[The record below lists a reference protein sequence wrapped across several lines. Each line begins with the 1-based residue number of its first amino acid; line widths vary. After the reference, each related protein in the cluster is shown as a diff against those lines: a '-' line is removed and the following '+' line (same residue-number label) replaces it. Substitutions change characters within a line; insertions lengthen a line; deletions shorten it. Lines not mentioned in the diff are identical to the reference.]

1 MTDIAELERRVTALE
16 AEVKHHK
23 TRDDRI
29 VGILTELKE
38 DTALL
43 RRHAIASGQK
53 IEQLEDRIAAVQN
66 DLAKRMDR
74 VEDEVK
80 TMRSEMS
87 AMRKEFAAFPSIV
100 ADALREVLKA
110 GGA

>member
-16 AEVKHHK
+16 AEVKHRK

-38 DTALL
+38 DSALL

-53 IEQLEDRIAAVQN
+53 IEDLDARLSSLES
-66 DLAKRMDR
+66 
-74 VEDEVK
+74 EVK
-80 TMRSEMS
+80 SMRADIS
-87 AMRKEFAAFPSIV
+87 ALPSIL
-100 ADALREVLKA
+100 AETMREVLKE
-110 GGA
+110 GR